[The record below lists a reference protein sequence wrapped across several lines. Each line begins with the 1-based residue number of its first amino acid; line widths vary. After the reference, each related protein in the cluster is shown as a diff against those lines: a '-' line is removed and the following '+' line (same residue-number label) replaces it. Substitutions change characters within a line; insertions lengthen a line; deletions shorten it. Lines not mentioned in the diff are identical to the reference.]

1 MDKDIMNIILVGV
14 GGQGIILASEVLSE
28 VALDAG
34 YDVRKSEVHGMAQ
47 RGGSVSSHVRI
58 GAKVQ
63 SPLIE
68 LGKADYML
76 AFEKVEG
83 LRSIDFAGPDATIIM
98 NEAEIIPPTV
108 SSGMGTYPDN
118 VDESLRSLGAKLVMV
133 DALEL
138 AKKAGTFKAAN
149 VVLLASLASFIDI
162 ERPLWEDVIRR
173 RVPRKFIDVNMEAF
187 RLGYE
192 AANA

>member
-1 MDKDIMNIILVGV
+1 MDNGVKNIILVGV

-28 VALDAG
+28 VALAAG

-58 GAKVQ
+58 GKEVK

-68 LGKADYML
+68 KGKADIML

-83 LRSIDFAGPDATIIM
+83 LRSCDYLADGATIIM
-98 NEAEIIPPTV
+98 NDAEIIPPTV
-108 SSGMGTYPDN
+108 SLGMGEYPRN
-118 VDESLRSLGAKLVMV
+118 VPERLRDMGFKLIPVPAR
-133 DALEL
+133 DL
-138 AKKAGTFKAAN
+138 AKQAGTAKAAN
-149 VVLLASLASFIDI
+149 VVLLATMASLLDIDQD
-162 ERPLWEDVIRR
+162 LWIQVVKR
-173 RVPRKFIDVNMEAF
+173 RVPKKFIDVNMEAF

-192 AANA
+192 ASKA